1 MPAGF
6 SVGVKR
12 IPWRASKWVKG
23 NAIFFR
29 TEKADSR
36 SESGLI
42 ANDDSP
48 DSSPVVTMAIES

>member
-1 MPAGF
+1 
-6 SVGVKR
+6 
-12 IPWRASKWVKG
+12 VKG

-29 TEKADSR
+29 TEKADSK